1 MGCRVH
7 TFLLGIL
14 SSLIIVACGG
24 NIKDVP
30 EILDIDVTDK
40 SDSFDLSS
48 LFDENGKH
56 SLVRLETNE
65 DCVIGEVTNLIQKY
79 EKIFIVDNL
88 TKSIYVFNV
97 EGGFEYKISNY
108 GRARNEYI
116 DMTDVYIGDRY
127 IYILDI
133 ISSKIILCSHE
144 GKFEKVIRIS
154 DVWGHNMFVYNDDIY
169 LMNKWSDSS
178 NGLFRLFVL
187 DHEGNLKSSLLPFK
201 KRDLNRYFSQET
213 AYAIS
218 TEGVRICYPSDNVI
232 YTICGEN
239 DCIAAMYVDFNKQ
252 ALPLK
257 YATYNL
263 LDIIREGISD
273 KYILGIDRLATS
285 SRYLFLSYGYQSSK
299 YTTIYDVKNKKCNN
313 VKALHTKNYFNLSL
327 NRYFLSDDYLIS
339 YINAQSFKM
348 VYEHVLKESMNADDK
363 YQSQVITLANKIKS
377 EDNGILVIHQ
387 LKNMNDD

>member
-133 ISSKIILCSHE
+133 ISSKIILCSH
-144 GKFEKVIRIS
+144 
-154 DVWGHNMFVYNDDIY
+154 
-169 LMNKWSDSS
+169 
-178 NGLFRLFVL
+178 
-187 DHEGNLKSSLLPFK
+187 
-201 KRDLNRYFSQET
+201 
-213 AYAIS
+213 
-218 TEGVRICYPSDNVI
+218 
-232 YTICGEN
+232 
-239 DCIAAMYVDFNKQ
+239 
-252 ALPLK
+252 
-257 YATYNL
+257 
-263 LDIIREGISD
+263 
-273 KYILGIDRLATS
+273 
-285 SRYLFLSYGYQSSK
+285 
-299 YTTIYDVKNKKCNN
+299 
-313 VKALHTKNYFNLSL
+313 
-327 NRYFLSDDYLIS
+327 
-339 YINAQSFKM
+339 
-348 VYEHVLKESMNADDK
+348 
-363 YQSQVITLANKIKS
+363 
-377 EDNGILVIHQ
+377 
-387 LKNMNDD
+387 